1 MIIVNFVINLKPT
14 IMKGIDKYIFAFL
27 LIASLVMIVASCKQS
42 SNEEVL
48 QPNSTTE
55 TEKTYTSEGTISTG
69 TKDTMNDHT
78 NGIDNSKM
86 DNTAGEVPVKG
97 EVPPAKN

>member
-1 MIIVNFVINLKPT
+1 M

-27 LIASLVMIVASCKQS
+27 LIASLTMIFASCKQTNS
-42 SNEEVL
+42 EEDAVM
-48 QPNSTTE
+48 QQNSTTE

-78 NGIDNSKM
+78 NGVDNSKM

-97 EVPPAKN
+97 EIPPARN